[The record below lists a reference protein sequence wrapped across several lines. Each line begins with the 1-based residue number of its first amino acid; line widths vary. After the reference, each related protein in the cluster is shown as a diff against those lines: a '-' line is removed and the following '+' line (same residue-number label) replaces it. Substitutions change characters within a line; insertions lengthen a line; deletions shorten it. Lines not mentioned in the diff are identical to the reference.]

1 MGKVL
6 LKEIIF
12 NPEYIGNL
20 AKAISEQT
28 GSKAKQVEKAILNS
42 DWKKLELLDRVHH
55 IADALKQFLPK
66 DYGKAIALLT
76 QARKQMPILKHSNFA
91 DILFSDFVARNGLND
106 FKLSIN
112 ALENFTVESSSEFAV
127 RPFIVEYPKRMMGQ
141 MLSWTQSKN
150 LHIRRLASEGCRP
163 RLPWGIALADFK
175 IDPAPIMPI
184 LEALKDDKEEYIRRS
199 VANNLN
205 DIAKD
210 HPNLVVKIAKKWY
223 GKSENRN
230 RLVKHALR
238 TLLKQGNT
246 EALAIFGYGN
256 AHDINITSL
265 KTSKKSYKIGEHL
278 SFELSIAAK
287 SKKVFRLEYVIHYM
301 KANGKTNAKVFQL
314 AERTF
319 DTNEIIKRKHSL
331 KQMTTRKHHPGLHKL
346 AIHVNG
352 IEVNIIEFNLQS

>member
-66 DYGKAIALLT
+66 EYGKAIALLK

-127 RPFIVEYPKRMMGQ
+127 RPFIIKYPKRMMGQ

-210 HPNLVVKIAKKWY
+210 HPAMVVKTAKKWY
-223 GKSENRN
+223 GKNENRN
-230 RLVKHALR
+230 KLVKHALR
-238 TLLKQGNT
+238 TLLKKGNAD
-246 EALAIFGYGN
+246 ALSIFGYGN
-256 AHDINITSL
+256 IKELKIDDL
-265 KTSKKSYKIGEHL
+265 KTGKRNYRIGEHL
-278 SFELSIAAK
+278 DFELKLATK
-287 SKKVFRLEYVIHYM
+287 SNKVFRVEYVIHYM
-301 KANGKTNAKVFQL
+301 KANGKTNPKVFQL
-314 AERTF
+314 AERVF
-319 DTNEIIKRKHSL
+319 RENETIGRKHSL

-346 AIHVNG
+346 AIHING